1 MKNIFV
7 SFIYSILVRPWLT
20 FIIGVSF
27 HNIKPLKDANQFIIV
42 ANHNSHFDTVSIMA
56 ALPSNKRKN
65 TCAVASGDYFGKS
78 PFTVTLMKLFFN
90 AILITKKTK
99 PGHLS
104 NLELLDQRIKEGKSL
119 IMYPEGSRGNPGTIS
134 SFKKGIAK
142 LLKEN
147 PSVPFIPV
155 YLDGFGRVLPK
166 NKILIVPLICKVRF
180 GSPLF
185 ATTNDTKTT
194 LEEVK
199 KEILNLKQ
207 KNERDRNQFDFY

>member
-7 SFIYSILVRPWLT
+7 SFIYTILVRPWLT

-180 GSPLF
+180 G
-185 ATTNDTKTT
+185 
-194 LEEVK
+194 
-199 KEILNLKQ
+199 
-207 KNERDRNQFDFY
+207 